1 MYPFRGHR
9 GTCQRLW
16 RSSSVQ
22 LWMLLYQAQLMGMP
36 FVMFQGKMRESGP
49 PDSELPVISSMSVLR
64 RGCKGHGL
72 RGVLGG
78 VGVCVSV
85 CVNGWGGW
93 GGGGALEKPR
103 LAAAASAQHP
113 ARPLRGQ
120 RRRMLAGPAWRFS
133 CHCCVFK
140 VCLTATKL

>member
-93 GGGGALEKPR
+93 GGGGRIGEATAGGSSECAAPSAPAEG
-103 LAAAASAQHP
+103 AAAAN
-113 ARPLRGQ
+113 ARWACMAVQLPL
-120 RRRMLAGPAWRFS
+120 L
-133 CHCCVFK
+133 CV
-140 VCLTATKL
+140 